1 MFNKTSKNFTLYPF
15 AWLAVLFASGIFLA
29 KFFPFSWQIYCIIC
43 VFSVVCIAVFLKQKL
58 VPFFLAVAFITG
70 GATLYRI
77 EIEKISPNRLK
88 VLYDSNQFI
97 SGEPIEI
104 EGILN
109 GKPELA
115 VGGFFVELR
124 VTRAFY
130 RNEEREVS
138 GKLRLFA
145 AVPSEEIGREYDELQ
160 LYYGTKIRVAC
171 QIRREEK
178 FQNPGVASFKEIID
192 QKELDATGFIK
203 SPLLIERI
211 EDTPTFLLTAWLY
224 EQRQSLILEFKN
236 LFSQQTSGV
245 LIASLLN
252 NRYHLDKDTS
262 DRFREGGTFHALV
275 ISGMHITFIGTW
287 ILFIIQRFTRN
298 RWWQF
303 LLAAAFLWA
312 YSLMVGA
319 EVPVTRAAIM
329 FTILLFARIV
339 FRDANLINAL
349 GVSGLFLLIWR
360 PSDVFDQS
368 FQLTFA
374 CVIAIVAMA
383 FPILDKMKAIGSWR
397 PTVETPFSPNA
408 SKRLKSLC
416 EMLYWRESV
425 WKREAERN
433 IWTCVIFKTP
443 KAELL
448 ESKKLQRP
456 LRFLFETLL
465 VSFCVQL
472 WLVPMMVV
480 FFHRISLI
488 SLLLNVW
495 IGALTAFF
503 SLTAIIAVLL
513 AKVST
518 IFAATFVLLTE
529 IVTWIT
535 IHAADPL
542 IESGLSSIR
551 LPIYAG
557 NFKLLYVVY
566 FLPLIAFSL
575 LILRW
580 NPLGFISNTAFQIPD
595 LKFRVP
601 NFVPISAFLIL
612 FSLIIF
618 HPFSSPKIDGRLH
631 VDFLDVGQGDS
642 ALITFPNGE
651 TLLVDGGGK
660 PNFSTIYTQRD
671 GEESEPFTP
680 DTRNLGEAVVSEF
693 LWEKGYDK
701 VDYILATHADADHI
715 QGLVDVARNFKIKA
729 AIIGRTPLQDADF
742 VELNNV
748 LQNRNVP
755 TQTVS
760 RGDVLTFGDAKIE
773 ILYPENTD
781 EISDNN
787 HSVTFRLIF
796 GERKFFFTG
805 DIEKETENLL
815 VQTPQ
820 FLQSEV
826 IKVAHHGSRSSSIA
840 SFIELSKAKVAVIS
854 VGKESPFGHPHE
866 EVIERWKN
874 SNAQILQTGER
885 GTISFSTNGKDLQ
898 FTTFVR

>member
-1 MFNKTSKNFTLYPF
+1 MFDKSPVNFTLYPF
-15 AWLAVLFASGIFLA
+15 AWLASLFAFGIFLA
-29 KFFPFSWQIYCIIC
+29 KFVSFSWQTYLVICLFSTIC
-43 VFSVVCIAVFLKQKL
+43 VVLSLKQKF
-58 VPFFLAVAFITG
+58 VAVFIAFAFITS
-70 GATLYRI
+70 GATLYRV
-77 EIEKISPNRLK
+77 EIETISPNRLK

-104 EGILN
+104 EGIST

-115 VGGFFVELR
+115 IGGFFVELQ
-124 VTRAFY
+124 TTKAFY
-130 RNEEREVS
+130 RNKEHKVS
-138 GKLRLFA
+138 GKLRLYA
-145 AVPSEEIGREYDELQ
+145 SVPTEEIGREYDELQ
-160 LYYGTKIRVAC
+160 LHYDSKIRVAC

-178 FQNPGVASFKEIID
+178 FQNPGVASFKDIID
-192 QKELDATGFIK
+192 QRELDATAFIK
-203 SPLLIERI
+203 SPLLVEKI
-211 EDTPTFLLTAWLY
+211 EDTSTFTPFEWLY
-224 EQRQSLILEFKN
+224 ERRQDLILEFQN

-298 RWWQF
+298 HWWQF
-303 LLAAAFLWA
+303 LLSIAFLWA

-329 FTILLFARIV
+329 FTILLFSRII

-360 PSDVFDQS
+360 PSDLFDQS

-383 FPILDKMKAIGSWR
+383 FPVLERMKTIGSWR
-397 PTVETPFSPNA
+397 PTAETPFPPNT
-408 SKRLKSLC
+408 SIWLKSFC

-425 WKREAERN
+425 WKRESERN

-443 KAELL
+443 KAERL
-448 ESKKLQRP
+448 ESKKLQRVF
-456 LRFLFETLL
+456 RFLFETIL
-465 VSFCVQL
+465 VSFCVQI
-472 WLVPMMVV
+472 WLVPMLVV

-495 IGALTAFF
+495 IGALMAFL
-503 SLTAIIAVLL
+503 SLTAIVAILL
-513 AKVST
+513 AKVSA
-518 IFAATFVLLTE
+518 IFAATFVFLTE
-529 IVTWIT
+529 ITTWFV

-542 IESGLSSIR
+542 ISSGLSSIR
-551 LPIYAG
+551 LPIYTG
-557 NFKLLYVVY
+557 NFKLLYIVY
-566 FLPLIAFSL
+566 FVPVIVLSR

-580 NPLGFISNTAFQIPD
+580 NPFAFIQNSNFQIPT
-595 LKFRVP
+595 FI
-601 NFVPISAFLIL
+601 PISAFLIL
-612 FSLIIF
+612 FALIVF

-631 VDFLDVGQGDS
+631 IDYLDVGQGDS

-660 PNFSTIYTQRD
+660 PNFSTIYTRLD
-671 GEESEPFTP
+671 GEDVQPFTP
-680 DTRNLGEAVVSEF
+680 DTRNIGEAVVSEF

-701 VDYILATHADADHI
+701 VDYILATHADTDHI
-715 QGLVDVARNFKIKA
+715 QGLVDVARNFKVKT
-729 AIIGRTPLQDADF
+729 AIFGRTPMQDVDF
-742 VELNNV
+742 IELNDV
-748 LQNRNVP
+748 LTKRNIP
-755 TQTVS
+755 IQKVS
-760 RGDVLTFGDAKIE
+760 RGDVLTFGEAKIE

-796 GERKFFFTG
+796 GDRKFFFTG

-815 VQTPQ
+815 VNTPQ
-820 FLQSEV
+820 FLQSDV
-826 IKVAHHGSRSSSIA
+826 VKVAHHGSKSSSIA
-840 SFIELSKAKVAVIS
+840 TFIEASKAKVAVIS
-854 VGKESPFGHPHE
+854 VGQESPFGHPHE

-874 SNAQILQTGER
+874 SNAKILQTGER
-885 GTISFSTNGKDLQ
+885 GTISFSTDGNDLQ
-898 FTTFVR
+898 YTTFVR

>member
-1 MFNKTSKNFTLYPF
+1 MFNKTSTNFTLYPF
-15 AWLAVLFASGIFLA
+15 AWLSVLFAFGIFLA
-29 KFFPFSWQIYCIIC
+29 KFFHFSWQTYCLIC
-43 VFSVVCIAVFLKQKL
+43 VFSTVCVAVFLKQKI
-58 VPFFLAVAFITG
+58 VPVFLTFAFIAG

-77 EIEKISPNRLK
+77 EIETISPNRLK

-104 EGILN
+104 EGTLN

-115 VGGFFVELR
+115 VGGFFVELQ
-124 VTRAFY
+124 TTKAFY
-130 RNEEREVS
+130 QNKEREVS
-138 GKLRLFA
+138 GKIRLYA
-145 AVPSEEIGREYDELQ
+145 SVPSEEIGHEYDELQ
-160 LYYGTKIRVAC
+160 LGYSTKIRVAC

-192 QKELDATGFIK
+192 QRELDATGFIK
-203 SPLLIERI
+203 SPLLIEKI
-211 EDTPTFLLTAWLY
+211 EDTPTFLPTAWLY

-287 ILFIIQRFTRN
+287 FLFIIQRFTRN

-303 LLAAAFLWA
+303 LLAATVLWA

-383 FPILDKMKAIGSWR
+383 FPILEKMKAIGSWR
-397 PTVETPFSPNA
+397 PTVETPFSPNT
-408 SKRLKSLC
+408 SKRLKSFC

-443 KAELL
+443 KAEWL
-448 ESKKLQRP
+448 ETKKLQRP

-472 WLVPMMVV
+472 WLVPMLVV

-495 IGALTAFF
+495 IGALTAFL

-518 IFAATFVLLTE
+518 IFAATFVFLTE
-529 IVTWIT
+529 IATWIT

-557 NFKLLYVVY
+557 NFKLLYIVY
-566 FLPLIAFSL
+566 FIPLIAFSL

-580 NPLGFISNTAFQIPD
+580 NPLDFMPNSTFHIP
-595 LKFRVP
+595 KV
-601 NFVPISAFLIL
+601 VPISAFLIL
-612 FSLIIF
+612 LALIIF

-631 VDFLDVGQGDS
+631 VDYLDVGQGDS

-660 PNFSTIYTQRD
+660 PKFSTIYTQRD
-671 GEESEPFTP
+671 GEEAEPFTP
-680 DTRNLGEAVVSEF
+680 DTRNIGEAVVSEF
-693 LWEKGYDK
+693 LWERGYDK

-715 QGLVDVARNFKIKA
+715 QGLVDVARNFKIKT
-729 AIIGRTPLQDADF
+729 AIVGRVPMQDADF
-742 VELNNV
+742 VDLNNV
-748 LQNRNVP
+748 LQKRSIP
-755 TQTVS
+755 IETVL
-760 RGDVLTFGDAKIE
+760 RGDILKFGEAKIE

-781 EISDNN
+781 DISDNN

-796 GERKFFFTG
+796 GDRKFFFTG

-826 IKVAHHGSRSSSIA
+826 VKIAHHGSRSSSIVE
-840 SFIELSKAKVAVIS
+840 FIEASKAKVAVIS
-854 VGKESPFGHPHE
+854 VGKESPYGHPHE

-874 SNAQILQTGER
+874 SDVQILQTGEL

-898 FTTFVR
+898 LTTFVR